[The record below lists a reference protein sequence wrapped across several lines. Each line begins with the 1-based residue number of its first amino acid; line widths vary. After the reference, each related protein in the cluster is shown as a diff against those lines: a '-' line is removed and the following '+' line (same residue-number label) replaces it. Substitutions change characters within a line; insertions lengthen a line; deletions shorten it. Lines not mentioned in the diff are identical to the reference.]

1 MSGRNTKYLK
11 TEKMLTLQ
19 TDSHPGLRGRK
30 ELKDREK
37 ELKERGVCEGDI
49 TGDKI
54 PHKFIAVLL
63 RGILI
68 FFGAYGTVWGLAG
81 SFGLAYDPVKVFV
94 WILVMAIIS
103 ASVYYNRA
111 TFYVGYIVMF
121 ISFFVFSVLMYAY
134 INSGFQAFMNELNQ
148 HYVDYFSLPAVRV
161 SDEMIADRS
170 LSVPIACIFMGW
182 VYCIMLNVTISSYM
196 NPALTFLITF
206 LPLQAAFYIDITPSY
221 LCMTMLIM
229 CYASVLVLSRAGYYA
244 LPYRYKKYEI
254 YLRRRRRK
262 GADDS
267 YILSARGMLS
277 VFGISVVLSLVFFVV
292 SGAVFGDDYS
302 TKYIS
307 NRLKNKTDDYVE
319 VLVMNGLMSMFNRY
333 DATGGLAHG
342 RLGGIGSVT
351 PDYETDLIVTY
362 APETPDTVYLRAF
375 IGDRYSVDR
384 FSEDKNVFEGYQ
396 YEPFYYDG
404 EYSEMKIENI
414 DADTGYYY
422 LPYHSSY
429 AEGDKDGSS
438 VITYAPYYNTDM
450 IEIEDSGM
458 IGYSE
463 YVFRTYTLVPEN
475 LIPVLDEVVSKA
487 DLINDD
493 RSYRGMLYS
502 CSQLQKYFA
511 ENYRYSLQPGRTPMG
526 KDVIEYFLTS
536 QDRGY
541 CMHFASSSTLILRY
555 IGIPARY
562 CEGYVIT
569 ANQLAEGELLID
581 EKGERKVKVEISD
594 AHAHAW
600 VEIYIPGYGW
610 IPYEMT
616 PPSFGEED
624 AVPMNGIMGILSGLF
639 SSATRDDAAE
649 EGGMAEGTEPGAG
662 AFRRVFESVEFLIK
676 PLGFTVV
683 TVILILLLIPFV
695 RDVITLV
702 RIGRMKKK
710 GNYSD
715 ALLVRYRSYVKKLY
729 GKKLVASVNTDSVD
743 LSVELAG
750 KLKKLAEEGEAKTLD
765 ERAGDVEEKALSI
778 GRTVRAAA
786 FSKESISSPEYA
798 ETCRSIKDV
807 LKAVS
812 GIRVKKAKTL
822 QKKLETV

>member
-11 TEKMLTLQ
+11 TEKSLTLQ
-19 TDSHPGLRGRK
+19 TDPHPGLRGRK
-30 ELKDREK
+30 ELKDRVK
-37 ELKERGVCEGDI
+37 ELNERGVCEGDI

-54 PHKFIAVLL
+54 PHKYIAVLL

-81 SFGLAYDPVKVFV
+81 SFDLAYDPVKVFV
-94 WILVMAIIS
+94 WLLVMSVIS

-121 ISFFVFSVLMYAY
+121 ISFFVFSVLMYEY
-134 INSGFQAFMNELNQ
+134 INSGFQAFLNEINQ
-148 HYVDYFSLPAVRV
+148 HYVDYFSLPAVRI
-161 SDEMIADRS
+161 SEEIIKDRS
-170 LSVPIACIFMGW
+170 LTVPIACIFMGW

-196 NPALTFLITF
+196 NPVLTFLITF
-206 LPLQAAFYIDITPSY
+206 IPLQVAFYIDITPSY

-254 YLRRRRRK
+254 FLRRRRRK

-277 VFGISVVLSLVFFVV
+277 VFGISVVLSLIFFVV
-292 SGAVFGDDYS
+292 SGAVFGEEYS
-302 TKYIS
+302 TKYVS

-342 RLGGIGSVT
+342 RLGGVGSVT

-362 APETPDTVYLRAF
+362 APETPETVYLRAF
-375 IGDRYSVDR
+375 IGDRYYVDR
-384 FSEDKNVFEGYQ
+384 FVEDNNVFEGGGF
-396 YEPFYYDG
+396 EPFNITG
-404 EYSEMKIENI
+404 EPEEMLIENVG
-414 DADTGYYY
+414 ADTGYYY
-422 LPYHSSY
+422 LPYHSMN
-429 AEGDKDGSS
+429 AVGDKDGES
-438 VITYAPYYNTDM
+438 VITYVPSPADVFYETDD
-450 IEIEDSGM
+450 IGM
-458 IGYSE
+458 LE
-463 YVFRTYTLVPEN
+463 YTEFVFSNYTYVPED
-475 LIPVLDEVVSKA
+475 LIPVLDETVKKA
-487 DLINDD
+487 DMINDD
-493 RSYRGMLYS
+493 RTYQGMLYS
-502 CSQLQKYFA
+502 CSRLEQYFA
-511 ENYRYSLQPGRTPMG
+511 ENYRYSLQPGRTPLG
-526 KDVIEYFLTS
+526 RDVVEYFLSS

-541 CMHFASSSTLILRY
+541 CMHFASAATLVLRY
-555 IGIPARY
+555 VGIPSRY
-562 CEGYVIT
+562 CEGYALT

-581 EKGERKVKVEISD
+581 ENGDRKVKVEISD
-594 AHAHAW
+594 AQAHAW

-639 SSATRDDAAE
+639 SSATRDDGAV
-649 EGGMAEGTEPGAG
+649 EGGAGEGAEAGAS
-662 AFRRVFESVEFLIK
+662 AFRRIYGSIEFLIK

-695 RDVITLV
+695 KEVITLI
-702 RIGRMKKK
+702 RIGSMKKK

-729 GKKLVASVNTDSVD
+729 DKKLVASVNTDSVD
-743 LSVELAG
+743 LAAELVG
-750 KLKKLAEEGEAKTLD
+750 VIKKLTEDGEVKVFGERVGDPEE
-765 ERAGDVEEKALSI
+765 RILSI
-778 GRTVRAAA
+778 GRTVRTAA
-786 FSKESISSPEYA
+786 FSKESISDPDYR
-798 ETCRSIKDV
+798 ETCHAMKDV
-807 LKAVS
+807 LKALS
-812 GIRVKKAKTL
+812 GIRAKRVKTL
-822 QKKLETV
+822 QKNAETV